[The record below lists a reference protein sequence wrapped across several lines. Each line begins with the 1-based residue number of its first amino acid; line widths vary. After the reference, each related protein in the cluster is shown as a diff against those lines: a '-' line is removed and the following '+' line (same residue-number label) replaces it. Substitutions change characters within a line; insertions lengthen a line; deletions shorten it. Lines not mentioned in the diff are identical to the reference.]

1 MLMDMKRTSML
12 QSQGPSG
19 HANGGRTSGGEH
31 MSGTSGIDRVPHRR
45 FCLHHCEC
53 YTYMNQ

>member
-19 HANGGRTSGGEH
+19 HANGGKSGGNQ
-31 MSGTSGIDRVPHRR
+31 MSGTSRIDRVPHIR

-53 YTYMNQ
+53 CTCMNQ